1 MRTIVFAPRAQSA
14 FKRVTF
20 RRSGELA
27 NRSLKI
33 LDAVIG
39 ALDLRTTMSRRA
51 LELER
56 VWNGIHD
63 VLLNEAG
70 YC

>member
-1 MRTIVFAPRAQSA
+1 MRTIVFGPRAQSA
-14 FKRVTF
+14 YKKVTF
-20 RRSGELA
+20 RGSGELA
-27 NRSLKI
+27 DCSLEI
-33 LDAVIG
+33 LKAVIG